1 MDRLYDP
8 RLFPLPHPVRT
19 DAVLGSDL
27 DARVFQELGLT
38 AELRP
43 YLTDD
48 TLSTEWLI
56 NHLPLLHLYAQAHI
70 GLPGSVNLGTFILMM
85 SRARLRAH
93 GDPILTVTPTLQAL
107 LSETDLIKGLP
118 SRYFR
123 CPFPLAYVA
132 FARPNEL
139 RIPNQLS
146 GLHEF
151 EGAYVGT
158 YTLAPHHPMFE
169 NDQRQRSLNL
179 DPDLPTRLVELTLV
193 GSPVGKD
200 NCLDDASQDLVLYIQ
215 NEDECLST
223 LLERHLDYYQSKKA
237 YTNPGMRP
245 AKAEEVLMVR
255 PIVMELA
262 KVLLYLNLAEAQQL
276 PEHSRDE
283 LERKF
288 RKYGKLT
295 APRQAKLATAYNHIL
310 IGPSTQARI
319 EGQSPKQGESA
330 FRLRPHWRRGHFKR
344 IHFGE
349 KLSETRLGWIQPY
362 LVHKDEAF
370 GTVKTKEYVVR

>member
-8 RLFPLPHPVRT
+8 RLLPLPHPVRT

-38 AELRP
+38 TELKP

-56 NHLPLLHLYAQAHI
+56 NHLPLLHLFAQAHI

-93 GDPILTVTPTLQAL
+93 ADPILTVTPTLQAL

-158 YTLAPHHPMFE
+158 YTLAPHHPIFE

-237 YTNPGMRP
+237 YPNPGMRP
-245 AKAEEVLMVR
+245 AKPDEMLMVR
-255 PIVMELA
+255 PICHGTGQGPV
-262 KVLLYLNLAEAQQL
+262 VPQ
-276 PEHSRDE
+276 PGGSPTITGPH
-283 LERKF
+283 
-288 RKYGKLT
+288 
-295 APRQAKLATAYNHIL
+295 PR
-310 IGPSTQARI
+310 
-319 EGQSPKQGESA
+319 
-330 FRLRPHWRRGHFKR
+330 
-344 IHFGE
+344 
-349 KLSETRLGWIQPY
+349 
-362 LVHKDEAF
+362 
-370 GTVKTKEYVVR
+370 